1 MKRGKMTAFIMT
13 AVIVLSGCSA
23 QGQGTQEQEVQG
35 QGTQEQG
42 SQGQGMQEQGSQ
54 GQGVQGKVSV
64 TGRSTE
70 IVLKG
75 DSASCPSNAVS
86 ISGSV
91 ITIKDE
97 GTYIVSGKL
106 NDGMIIVDADKEE
119 DDVIILLNGADIT
132 SSNCAAI
139 YVRTAKNV
147 DVVTAAGSENYLA
160 NGGAYEA
167 IDDNDIDA
175 VIFSKDDLFLKGE
188 GTLTIKAAKGHGVV
202 SKDDLKLKSGTY
214 VITAAGH
221 GLTGNDSIQVEGGNY
236 TVNSGVDAFHSN
248 ASLTID
254 GGTFTVEAGDDAFH
268 ADETLSVRDGEIHV
282 AKSYEGLEGLAV
294 EISGGT
300 IRVKASD
307 DGINAAGGA
316 DGSGFGGFG
325 GGDRFGPGGGF
336 GGPGG
341 GRDGF
346 GGDRGGRG
354 GFGGGVSDRGNFDR
368 EGGAETMAANAGTS
382 DAADSYIK
390 ISGGYVEV
398 DADGDGLDSNGS
410 IEISG
415 GVVYVSGPTNS
426 GNGAIDYERYG
437 TISGGIV
444 IAAGASG
451 MAQNFGN
458 DSTQGSIML
467 NVGNQSAG
475 TIRIT
480 DQGGNVL
487 ASYETAKNYSSVV
500 ISCGEL
506 RVGETYTITA
516 GTYSESITLDSLIYS
531 NGVGGAGGG
540 SFPFGGG
547 RRPF

>member
-1 MKRGKMTAFIMT
+1 MKRGKMTALIMT

-23 QGQGTQEQEVQG
+23 QGQGA
-35 QGTQEQG
+35 QEQG
-42 SQGQGMQEQGSQ
+42 SQGQGAQEQGSQEQSAQ

-70 IVLKG
+70 IVLQG

-119 DDVIILLNGADIT
+119 DDVVILLNGADIT
-132 SSNCAAI
+132 SKNCAAI

-167 IDDNDIDA
+167 IDDNDIDS

-188 GTLTIKAAKGHGVV
+188 GTLTITAAEGHGVV

-268 ADETLSVRDGEIHV
+268 ADETLAIKDGEINV

-316 DGSGFGGFG
+316 DGSGFGG
-325 GGDRFGPGGGF
+325 GDRFGPGGGF

-341 GRDGF
+341 GRGGF
-346 GGDRGGRG
+346 GGDRGEPGGGRG
-354 GFGGGVSDRGNFDR
+354 GFGGR
-368 EGGAETMAANAGTS
+368 EGGAETTAAGGGAS

-398 DADGDGLDSNGS
+398 DAGGDGLDSNGW

-415 GVVYVSGPTNS
+415 GEVYVAGPTNS

-458 DSTQGSIML
+458 DSTQGSILL

-480 DQGGNVL
+480 DQSGNVL
-487 ASYETAKNYSSVV
+487 ASYEAAKSYSSVV

-531 NGVGGAGGG
+531 NGNGVGGG

>member
-1 MKRGKMTAFIMT
+1 MKRGKITAFIMT
-13 AVIVLSGCSA
+13 AAIVFSGCSA
-23 QGQGTQEQEVQG
+23 QGQGM
-35 QGTQEQG
+35 QEQG
-42 SQGQGMQEQGSQ
+42 SQGQDLQGQEVQGQDSQ

-75 DSASCPSNAVS
+75 DSASCSSNAVS

-119 DDVIILLNGADIT
+119 DDVVILLNGADIT

-160 NGGAYEA
+160 NGGAYVA
-167 IDDNDIDA
+167 IDDNDIDS

-188 GTLTIKAAKGHGVV
+188 GTLTIKAAEGHGVV

-214 VITAAGH
+214 VITATGH

-248 ASLTID
+248 ATMTID

-268 ADETLSVRDGEIHV
+268 ADETLAVKGGEIHV
-282 AKSYEGLEGLAV
+282 AKSYEGLEGLAI

-300 IRVKASD
+300 IRLKASD

-325 GGDRFGPGGGF
+325 GGDRFGHGGGF
-336 GGPGG
+336 GG
-341 GRDGF
+341 F
-346 GGDRGGRG
+346 GGGRG
-354 GFGGGVSDRGNFDR
+354 GVEGR
-368 EGGAETMAANAGTS
+368 EGGAETTAAAGGVS
-382 DAADSYIK
+382 DSSDCYIK

-398 DADGDGLDSNGS
+398 DAGGDGLDSNGS
-410 IEISG
+410 IDISG
-415 GVVYVSGPTNS
+415 GEVYVSGPTDS

-444 IAAGASG
+444 IVAGASG

-458 DSTQGSIML
+458 DSTQGSILL

-480 DQGGNVL
+480 DKGGNVL
-487 ASYETAKNYSSVV
+487 ASYEAAKSYSCVV

-531 NGVGGAGGG
+531 NGNGAGGG
-540 SFPFGGG
+540 AFPFGGG

>member
-1 MKRGKMTAFIMT
+1 MKRGKITAFIMT
-13 AVIVLSGCSA
+13 AAIVLSGCSA
-23 QGQGTQEQEVQG
+23 QGQGTQEVQGQGVQEQEVQG
-35 QGTQEQG
+35 QGSQGQEVQEQG
-42 SQGQGMQEQGSQ
+42 VQGQGPQ

-70 IVLKG
+70 IVLQG

-106 NDGMIIVDADKEE
+106 NDGMIIVDADKEN
-119 DDVIILLNGADIT
+119 DDVVILLNGADIT
-132 SSNCAAI
+132 SKNCAAI

-160 NGGAYEA
+160 NDGAYEA
-167 IDDNDIDA
+167 IDDNDIDS

-188 GTLTIKAAKGHGVV
+188 GTLTIKAAEGHGVV

-268 ADETLSVRDGEIHV
+268 ADETLAIKDGEINV

-325 GGDRFGPGGGF
+325 GGDRFGPGGGR
-336 GGPGG
+336 G
-341 GRDGF
+341 GF
-346 GGDRGGRG
+346 GGDRGEPGGGRG
-354 GFGGGVSDRGNFDR
+354 GFGGR
-368 EGGAETMAANAGTS
+368 EGGAETTAAGGGASN
-382 DAADSYIK
+382 AADSYIK

-398 DADGDGLDSNGS
+398 DAGGDGLDSNGW

-415 GVVYVSGPTNS
+415 GEVYVAGPTNS

-458 DSTQGSIML
+458 DSTQGSILL

-487 ASYETAKNYSSVV
+487 ASYETAKSYSCVV

-531 NGVGGAGGG
+531 NGNGVGGGA
-540 SFPFGGG
+540 FPFGGG

>member
-1 MKRGKMTAFIMT
+1 MKRGKITAFIMT
-13 AVIVLSGCSA
+13 AAIVLSGCSA
-23 QGQGTQEQEVQG
+23 QGQGTQEVQG
-35 QGTQEQG
+35 QGAQEQG
-42 SQGQGMQEQGSQ
+42 SQEQSAQGQGSQ
-54 GQGVQGKVSV
+54 EQSAQGRGVQGKVSV

-119 DDVIILLNGADIT
+119 DDVVILLNGADIT

-160 NGGAYEA
+160 NDGAYEA
-167 IDDNDIDA
+167 IDDNDIDS
-175 VIFSKDDLFLKGE
+175 VIFSMDDLFLKGE
-188 GTLTIKAAKGHGVV
+188 GTLTIKAAEGHGVV

-268 ADETLSVRDGEIHV
+268 ADETLAIKDGEINV

-336 GGPGG
+336 GGDRG
-341 GRDGF
+341 GF

-354 GFGGGVSDRGNFDR
+354 GFGGR
-368 EGGAETMAANAGTS
+368 EGGAETTAAGAAAS
-382 DAADSYIK
+382 DSADSYIK

-398 DADGDGLDSNGS
+398 DAGGDGLDSNGW

-415 GVVYVSGPTNS
+415 GEVYVSGPTDN

-458 DSTQGSIML
+458 DSTQGSILL

-480 DQGGNVL
+480 DQSGNVL
-487 ASYETAKNYSSVV
+487 ASYEAAKSYSCVV

-531 NGVGGAGGG
+531 NGNGAGGG

>member
-1 MKRGKMTAFIMT
+1 MKRGKITAFIMT
-13 AVIVLSGCSA
+13 AAIVLSGCSA
-23 QGQGTQEQEVQG
+23 QGQGTQEVQGQGVQEQEVQG
-35 QGTQEQG
+35 QGSQGQEVQEQG
-42 SQGQGMQEQGSQ
+42 VQGQGPQ

-70 IVLKG
+70 IVLQG

-106 NDGMIIVDADKEE
+106 NDGMIIVDADKEN
-119 DDVIILLNGADIT
+119 DDVVILLNGADIT
-132 SSNCAAI
+132 SKNCAAI

-160 NGGAYEA
+160 NDGTYEA
-167 IDDNDIDA
+167 IDDNDIDS

-188 GTLTIKAAKGHGVV
+188 GTLTIKAAEGHGVV

-268 ADETLSVRDGEIHV
+268 ADETLAIKDGEINV

-336 GGPGG
+336 GGDRG
-341 GRDGF
+341 GF

-354 GFGGGVSDRGNFDR
+354 GFGGR
-368 EGGAETMAANAGTS
+368 EGGAETTAAGAAAS
-382 DAADSYIK
+382 DSADSYIK

-398 DADGDGLDSNGS
+398 DAGGDGLDSNGW

-415 GVVYVSGPTNS
+415 GEVYVSGPTDN

-458 DSTQGSIML
+458 DSTQGSILL

-480 DQGGNVL
+480 DQSGNVL
-487 ASYETAKNYSSVV
+487 ARYEAAKSYSCVV

-531 NGVGGAGGG
+531 NGNGAGGG

>member
-1 MKRGKMTAFIMT
+1 MKSKKIAALIMA

-23 QGQGTQEQEVQG
+23 QGQGTQGLDTQDQDVQG
-35 QGTQEQG
+35 QDTK
-42 SQGQGMQEQGSQ
+42 GQSA
-54 GQGVQGKVSV
+54 GKLQVS
-64 TGRSTE
+64 GRSTE

-75 DSASCPSNAVS
+75 DSASCASNAVS

-106 NDGMIIVDADKEE
+106 DDGMIIVDADKEE
-119 DDVIILLNGADIT
+119 DDVTILLNGADIT

-167 IDDNDIDA
+167 IDDNNIDS

-188 GTLTIKAAKGHGVV
+188 GTLTITAAAGHGVV

-214 VITAAGH
+214 VITAAHH
-221 GLTGNDSIQVEGGNY
+221 GLTGNDSIQVEGGTY

-248 ASLTID
+248 AYMTIE

-268 ADETLSVRDGEIHV
+268 ADETLSVTGGEINV
-282 AKSYEGLEGLAV
+282 TKSYEGLEGLAV

-316 DGSGFGGFG
+316 DGSGFGGPGGGFG

-336 GGPGG
+336 GGG
-341 GRDGF
+341 GRGGF
-346 GGDRGGRG
+346 GGDRGGFGGDRG
-354 GFGGGVSDRGNFDR
+354 GFGGGVSDSGSS
-368 EGGAETMAANAGTS
+368 GGVETMAAAAGGTDS
-382 DAADSYIK
+382 ADCYIK

-398 DADGDGLDSNGS
+398 DAGGDGLDSNGS

-415 GVVYVSGPTNS
+415 GEIYVSGSIDNANS
-426 GNGAIDYERYG
+426 AIDYDRNG

-451 MAQNFGN
+451 MAQNFGT

-475 TIRIT
+475 TIQIT
-480 DQGGNVL
+480 DQSGNVL
-487 ASYETAKNYSSVV
+487 AGFEPAKSYSTVV
-500 ISCGEL
+500 ISCGDL
-506 RVGETYTITA
+506 RVGESYTITA
-516 GTYSESITLDSLIYS
+516 GTYSETITLDSLIY
-531 NGVGGAGGG
+531 NVGGGG
-540 SFPFGGG
+540 SFGFGPGG
-547 RRPF
+547 RMREPLQNGRN

>member
-1 MKRGKMTAFIMT
+1 MKRGKITAFIMT
-13 AVIVLSGCSA
+13 AAIVLSGCSA
-23 QGQGTQEQEVQG
+23 QGQGTQEVQGQGVQEQEVQG
-35 QGTQEQG
+35 QGSQGQEVQEQG
-42 SQGQGMQEQGSQ
+42 VQGQGPQ

-70 IVLKG
+70 IVLQG

-106 NDGMIIVDADKEE
+106 NDGMIIVDADKEN
-119 DDVIILLNGADIT
+119 DDVVILLNGADIT
-132 SSNCAAI
+132 SKNCAAI

-160 NGGAYEA
+160 NDGAYEA
-167 IDDNDIDA
+167 IDDNDIDS

-188 GTLTIKAAKGHGVV
+188 GTLTIKAAEGHGVV

-268 ADETLSVRDGEIHV
+268 ADETLAIKDGEINV

-336 GGPGG
+336 GGDRG
-341 GRDGF
+341 GF

-354 GFGGGVSDRGNFDR
+354 GFGGR
-368 EGGAETMAANAGTS
+368 EGGAETTAAGAAAS
-382 DAADSYIK
+382 DSADSYIK

-398 DADGDGLDSNGS
+398 DAGGDGLDSNGW

-415 GVVYVSGPTNS
+415 GEVYVSGPTDN

-458 DSTQGSIML
+458 DSTQGSILL

-480 DQGGNVL
+480 DQSGNVL
-487 ASYETAKNYSSVV
+487 ASYEAAKSYSCVV

-531 NGVGGAGGG
+531 NGNGAGGG

>member
-1 MKRGKMTAFIMT
+1 MKRGKITAFLMT

-23 QGQGTQEQEVQG
+23 QGQGSQEQGAQG
-35 QGTQEQG
+35 QGAQEQG
-42 SQGQGMQEQGSQ
+42 SQEQSAQ

-70 IVLKG
+70 IVLQG

-106 NDGMIIVDADKEE
+106 NDGMIIVDADKEN
-119 DDVIILLNGADIT
+119 DDVVILLNGADIT
-132 SSNCAAI
+132 SKNCAAI

-167 IDDNDIDA
+167 IDDNDIDS

-188 GTLTIKAAKGHGVV
+188 GTLTIKAAEGHGVV

-268 ADETLSVRDGEIHV
+268 ADETLAIKDGEINV

-341 GRDGF
+341 GRGDFGGDRGGF
-346 GGDRGGRG
+346 GGDRGG
-354 GFGGGVSDRGNFDR
+354 FGGGDSDRGNSGR
-368 EGGAETMAANAGTS
+368 ESGAETTAAAGGAS
-382 DAADSYIK
+382 DSADSYIK

-398 DADGDGLDSNGS
+398 DAGGDGLDSNGW

-415 GVVYVSGPTNS
+415 GEVYVSGPTDN

-437 TISGGIV
+437 TISGGTV

-458 DSTQGSIML
+458 DSTQGSILL

-480 DQGGNVL
+480 DKSGNVL
-487 ASYETAKNYSSVV
+487 AGYEATKSYSSVV

-531 NGVGGAGGG
+531 NGNGAGGG
-540 SFPFGGG
+540 TFPFGGG